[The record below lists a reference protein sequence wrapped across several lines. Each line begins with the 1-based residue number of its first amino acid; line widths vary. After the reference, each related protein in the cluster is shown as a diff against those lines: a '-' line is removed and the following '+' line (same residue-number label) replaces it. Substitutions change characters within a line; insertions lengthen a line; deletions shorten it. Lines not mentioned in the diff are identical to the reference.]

1 MHAPL
6 QPPDHLEGRFAPAEI
21 LPGGWYYQTNDS
33 GVLRADLTRR
43 VSGDVMTPN
52 DSRRSSMQSVNPAS
66 RSSSRSFPVPRR
78 VESIVGADAIV
89 AYHNQ
94 QAAQRPAGGA
104 YYEASRQAH
113 VHIPTGTRNR
123 RASDQEQALPN
134 PQTPGSS
141 PGASPRSSTSTTSL
155 HFPLPAPPLS
165 TTRRQNPSPS
175 PIKTYTPTHTTE
187 TSQAI
192 QTPLPLPVYRPG
204 TSAART
210 GRSPL
215 ARKSFTRLAV
225 KSPTGEA
232 EAEVEREVEVRVP
245 RRGLEEEERRGRR
258 RRRSVSVGADGR
270 GRRRLSKRRRG
281 SEG

>member
-21 LPGGWYYQTNDS
+21 LPGGWYAQINDS
-33 GVLRADLTRR
+33 SVLRADLTRR
-43 VSGDVMTPN
+43 VSGEVVTPG
-52 DSRRSSMQSVNPAS
+52 DSRRSSIQSVGPAS
-66 RSSSRSFPVPRR
+66 RSSSRSIPVPRR

-104 YYEASRQAH
+104 YYEA
-113 VHIPTGTRNR
+113 PR
-123 RASDQEQALPN
+123 RAYVHQGARTHDERQDRDQPLATTPAS
-134 PQTPGSS
+134 TPGVS
-141 PGASPRSSTSTTSL
+141 PRSSPRSSTSTTSL
-155 HFPLPAPPLS
+155 HFPPTLPARRPPTPPQS
-165 TTRRQNPSPS
+165 Y
-175 PIKTYTPTHTTE
+175 IPTHPSEPTKQPT
-187 TSQAI
+187 
-192 QTPLPLPVYRPG
+192 LPLPVYRPG

-225 KSPTGEA
+225 KSPTGEV

-245 RRGLEEEERRGRR
+245 RRGDQEERRGRR
-258 RRRSVSVGADGR
+258 RRRSVSVDGR
-270 GRRRLSKRRRG
+270 GRRRLSKRGRG
-281 SEG
+281 SGEA